1 MIRVCEPREASLG
14 DCGFATPMS
23 DSPPTDLFEPTPR
36 TAMAELLDSHRRGE
50 VVEFL
55 MKAYYAP
62 LAAYFSATSYRTL
75 GEPRD
80 VIAGFF
86 ASRLSRAEWLDAW
99 KASGLRLRR
108 WLVNGLLFYCREELR
123 RQRRNQAGPPPDESI
138 PASADDEFER
148 NYAQFTVRQ
157 SFEAGRLQCEA
168 EGYARHWDLFV
179 RHHVE
184 GRTYEQLSE
193 ESGLTVG
200 QVNGMVRTAGL
211 RFRKAI
217 SERLLRDG
225 AEPSD
230 LDREIGLL
238 LDSLGKR

>member
-1 MIRVCEPREASLG
+1 
-14 DCGFATPMS
+14 MS
-23 DSPPTDLFEPTPR
+23 DSPSAELFEPTPR
-36 TAMAELLDSHRRGE
+36 TAMAELLDSQRRGE

-62 LAAYFSATSYRTL
+62 LAAYLSATSFRSL

-86 ASRLSRAEWLDAW
+86 ASRLSREEWLEAW
-99 KASGLRLRR
+99 RASGLRLRR
-108 WLVNGLLFYCREELR
+108 WLVNGLLFYCREEIR
-123 RQRRNQAGPPPDESI
+123 RRRRGAAETVPDESI

-168 EGYARHWDLFV
+168 EGFARHWELFV
-179 RHHVE
+179 RHHVD
-184 GRTYEQLSE
+184 GRTYEQLAG

-225 AEPSD
+225 AEPGD
-230 LDREIGLL
+230 LDREIGRL
-238 LDSLGKR
+238 LDSLSKH

>member
-1 MIRVCEPREASLG
+1 
-14 DCGFATPMS
+14 MS

-36 TAMAELLDSHRRGE
+36 TAMAEMLDSQRRGE
-50 VVEFL
+50 LVEFL

-62 LAAYFSATSYRTL
+62 LAAYLSATSYRTL

-80 VIAGFF
+80 LIAGFF
-86 ASRLSRAEWLDAW
+86 ASRLSREEWIDAW
-99 KASGLRLRR
+99 RSSNLRLRR
-108 WLVNGLLFYCREELR
+108 WLVNGLLFYCREEVR
-123 RQRRNQAGPPPDESI
+123 RRRRDASPVPTEEEI
-138 PASADDEFER
+138 PASVDRDFER
-148 NYAQFTVRQ
+148 NYAQYTVRQ
-157 SFEAGRLQCEA
+157 SFEAARLACEA
-168 EGYARHWDLFV
+168 EGFLRHWELFV
-179 RHHVE
+179 RHHME
-184 GRTYEQLSE
+184 GRNYEQLAK

-225 AEPSD
+225 ANPAD

-238 LDSLGKR
+238 LDSLGSG

>member
-1 MIRVCEPREASLG
+1 
-14 DCGFATPMS
+14 MS
-23 DSPPTDLFEPTPR
+23 DSPPTDLFDPTPR

-55 MKAYYAP
+55 MKSYYAP
-62 LAAYFSATSYRTL
+62 LAAYLSATSFRTL

-86 ASRLSRAEWLDAW
+86 ASRLSREEWLEAW

-123 RQRRNQAGPPPDESI
+123 RQRRDQVAEPAEDSI
-138 PASADDEFER
+138 PASVDHEFER
-148 NYAQFTVRQ
+148 AYAQFTVRQ
-157 SFEAGRLQCEA
+157 SFEAARVQCES
-168 EGYARHWDLFV
+168 EGFLRHWELFV
-179 RHHVE
+179 RHHVD
-184 GRTYEQLSE
+184 GRTYDQLAA
-193 ESGLTVG
+193 ESGLTIG

-225 AEPSD
+225 ADPGD
-230 LDREIGLL
+230 LDHEIGLL
-238 LDSLGKR
+238 LESLGTL